1 MAIPKTGMNNT
12 TEETIIHILTDYLKV
27 NKMRCTPERYAILKA
42 IYSINGSF
50 DIETL
55 LTHMEKNE
63 KFRVS
68 RATIYNTIA
77 LLINANL
84 VTHHQ
89 FGQVSKYEKCFN
101 SGKGHLVCTNCHKVV
116 ETNNLNITE
125 ILTKNIKKF
134 HFTHY
139 SLYIYGLCNKCHQA
153 AKRRRSKVKKS

>member
-1 MAIPKTGMNNT
+1 MNSTNVD
-12 TEETIIHILTDYLKV
+12 TIMQVLTDYLKV

-42 IYSINGSF
+42 VYSINGSF

-55 LTHMEKNE
+55 LTHMENNE

-101 SGKGHLVCTNCHKVV
+101 SDKGFLVCTNCHKVV
-116 ETNNLNITE
+116 ETNNLNLTE
-125 ILTKNIKKF
+125 TLTKNIKKF